1 MCWEGIRL
9 CSRGASACDLPVKS
23 PILGLKRT
31 GTFGALTAA
40 LLLAGCAAS
49 QQARD
54 VRESGFLGD
63 DYALLREGEEAE
75 ALLVYRNPEA
85 RWSSYDKIKL
95 DPVTIWAG
103 EGSEFED
110 FSQPER
116 QELADTLYTMV
127 NEELS
132 QDFQM
137 VDQLGPGVL
146 QIQVAITDAQAS
158 NPTMDTIS
166 TVVPQALLLSQA
178 KGLVT
183 GKPGFVGEASV
194 EVRAT
199 DGQTGEL
206 VAAAVDRRVGGKS
219 VTGAPTD
226 SWEDV
231 REAYRY
237 WAKQLRYRLC
247 TERGATD
254 CTPPEA

>member
-1 MCWEGIRL
+1 MTLGRIL
-9 CSRGASACDLPVKS
+9 STACAV
-23 PILGLKRT
+23 
-31 GTFGALTAA
+31 ALI
-40 LLLAGCAAS
+40 AGCAAS

-54 VRESGFLGD
+54 VETSGFLGS
-63 DYALLREGEEAE
+63 DYGLLREGQENE
-75 ALLVYRNPEA
+75 ALLVYRNPSA
-85 RWSSYDKIKL
+85 NWAAYDKIKL
-95 DPVTIWAG
+95 DPVTVWAG

-127 NEELS
+127 AEELS

-137 VDQLGPGVL
+137 VDQPGPGVL
-146 QIQVAITDAQAS
+146 QVQVAITDAQAS
-158 NPTMDTIS
+158 HPTMDTIS
-166 TVVPQALLLSQA
+166 TVLPQALLLSQA

-194 EVRAT
+194 ELRAT

-206 VAAAVDRRVGGKS
+206 IVAAVDRRVGGKS
-219 VTGAPTD
+219 VAGAPTD

-237 WAKQLRYRLC
+237 WAKQFRYRLC

>member
-1 MCWEGIRL
+1 MTNRNRALI
-9 CSRGASACDLPVKS
+9 
-23 PILGLKRT
+23 
-31 GTFGALTAA
+31 ALTAA
-40 LLLAGCAAS
+40 TTLLAGCAAS

-54 VRESGFLGD
+54 VEESGFLGQ
-63 DYALLREGEEAE
+63 DYALLRPGEEGE
-75 ALLVYRNPEA
+75 ALLVYRNPDA
-85 RWSSYDKIKL
+85 SWSSYDKIKL

-127 NEELS
+127 AEELS

-137 VDQLGPGVL
+137 VDQPGPGVL
-146 QIQVAITDAQAS
+146 QVQVAITDAQTS

-194 EVRAT
+194 ELRAT

-206 VAAAVDRRVGGKS
+206 VAAGVDRRVGGKS

-226 SWEDV
+226 SWDDV

-237 WAKQLRYRLC
+237 WAKQFRYRLC
-247 TERGATD
+247 AERGATD

>member
-1 MCWEGIRL
+1 MSKPRE
-9 CSRGASACDLPVKS
+9 
-23 PILGLKRT
+23 ILI
-31 GTFGALTAA
+31 ALIATAT
-40 LLLAGCAAS
+40 LLAGCAAS
-49 QQARD
+49 QQARE
-54 VRESGFLGD
+54 VQQSGFLGQ
-63 DYALLREGEEAE
+63 DYELLRPGEEGE
-75 ALLVYRNPEA
+75 ALLVYRNPDA

-103 EGSEFED
+103 EESDFED
-110 FSQPER
+110 FTQPQR

-127 NEELS
+127 AEELS
-132 QDFQM
+132 QDFEM
-137 VDQLGPGVL
+137 VDEPGPGVL
-146 QIQVAITDAQAS
+146 QVQVAITDAQAS

-166 TVVPQALLLSQA
+166 TVLPQALLLSQA

-183 GKPGFVGEASV
+183 GKPGFVGEASA

-206 VAAAVDRRVGGKS
+206 VAAGVDRRVGGKS
-219 VTGAPTD
+219 VSGAPTD
-226 SWEDV
+226 SWDDV